1 MEAPFPWQQRL
12 HVALGRDARDGS
24 CVLGHRLTDAERNKG
39 QDAHTMDTFMYLSI
53 YQRHACVYIDVRCPM
68 MCMIQNPRGQ
78 APRCSQRLGSHGGQY
93 PKNLPSRYKV
103 GKAQNSEDLRWL
115 HNCWGLSVNLRP
127 ANILLD
133 ADGTPKMAD
142 FGPHLGTRVVTEIR
156 YHCVYPCHGQAQEGL
171 AAAVKDNGAEAPSQF
186 GRV

>member
-1 MEAPFPWQQRL
+1 M
-12 HVALGRDARDGS
+12 HV
-24 CVLGHRLTDAERNKG
+24 
-39 QDAHTMDTFMYLSI
+39 SI
-53 YQRHACVYIDVRCPM
+53 YIDVRCPM

-103 GKAQNSEDLRWL
+103 GKAQNTEDLRWL
-115 HNCWGLSVNLRP
+115 HSCWGLSVNLRP

-142 FGPHLGTRVVTEIR
+142 FGLVLSQMLPPHLGTRVVTEIR
-156 YHCVYPCHGQAQEGL
+156 
-171 AAAVKDNGAEAPSQF
+171 
-186 GRV
+186 